1 MIYPPNVTTVI
12 VNFDFSS
19 STGSGISPSGVVSF
33 QPNVTL
39 YDGTD
44 GEIVLANALNVV
56 LSAGGGTVTLMATDD
71 SHLVPTGWWYDV
83 TFNVGNQVWGPLPY
97 FFPAGGSP
105 FDLSTLAPAVGLP
118 ALIQYVSLAAVGAHN
133 GVASLDN
140 TGNVPLSQLSNAPG
154 GGGTPSNTVVTEQ
167 TYGQGSTAGT
177 ATLYSRGDH
186 THGTPTAPSIP
197 AGSST
202 VVASATFGQSASAGA
217 AGTYSK
223 GDHVHGTPAAPAV
236 PTAATTVVAGT
247 SFGQSSA
254 VGVDATYAREDHAH
268 GTPTAQA
275 IPGAGTTVVA
285 STSFGQAA
293 AVGVDTTFAR
303 EDHVHGT
310 PAAPSIPAGATTVVA
325 ETTYAQS
332 SNPGSAGTYSKGD
345 HTHGTQPLSAATP
358 STMAVGDAAATG
370 TATNNS
376 REDHKHGAPAF
387 AAPTAQTTYGLGS
400 ATGAAATVPH
410 SDHTHGTPAL
420 SAVAPS
426 NSAVGDTAA
435 VGTGATPARTDHVHG
450 REAFGNVVAQT
461 TFGLSSGNGT
471 ATTEA
476 RSDHTHGTPAAPAV
490 PAAATTV
497 TAGTAYGAAQAV
509 GTATTYAREDHNHGT
524 IPVDPIFLQGAVRPI
539 AGRYAYVAGSGATG
553 TVSPSLNQVR
563 YQPCP
568 VDIGFTWDTINI
580 EVTTGVATSVVRIGL
595 FADAGTGL
603 PGALITDY
611 GTVSAA
617 AAAVMTITPASPVQF
632 QSRTLYWIGTIVQV
646 AGASA
651 FRAQNCANPLILPN
665 STGVTTAAINA
676 YTENGVSGSFNP
688 TATPGDA
695 SGAPRIMLHI
705 VSVP

>member
-1 MIYPPNVTTVI
+1 MIYPPNVATVV

-33 QPNVTL
+33 QPNTTL

-44 GEIVLANALNVV
+44 GQIVLANSLNVV
-56 LSAGGGTVTLMATDD
+56 LSAGGGTVILMATDD
-71 SHLVPTGWWYDV
+71 SHIVPTGWWYDV
-83 TFNVGNQVWGPLPY
+83 TFNVGGQTWGPLPY
-97 FFPAGGSP
+97 FFPVGGSP
-105 FDLSTLAPAVGLP
+105 YDLSTLVPAIGLP
-118 ALIQYVSLAAVGAHN
+118 ALIQYISLAAAGAPG
-133 GVASLDN
+133 GVATLDG
-140 TGNVPLSQLSNAPG
+140 TGNVPFSQLANAPSG
-154 GGGTPSNTVVTEQ
+154 AGVPSTTVVTEQ

-177 ATLYSRGDH
+177 ATQYSRGDH
-186 THGTPTAPSIP
+186 THGTPTAPSVP
-197 AGSST
+197 AGATTVTGST
-202 VVASATFGQSASAGA
+202 TFGQSASAGT

-236 PTAATTVVAGT
+236 PTAATTVVDGT

-254 VGVDATYAREDHAH
+254 VGVDTTYAREDHAH

-293 AVGVDTTFAR
+293 AVGADTTFAR

-325 ETTYAQS
+325 ETAYAQS

-345 HTHGTQPLSAATP
+345 HTHGTPSLSAATP
-358 STMAVGDAAATG
+358 STMAIGDAAATG

-400 ATGAAATVPH
+400 TTGTAATVPH

-435 VGTGATPARTDHVHG
+435 VGTGTTPARTDHVHG

-461 TFGLSSGNGT
+461 SFAAASSNGV

-476 RSDHTHGTPAAPAV
+476 RSDHVHGTPSL
-490 PAAATTV
+490 
-497 TAGTAYGAAQAV
+497 AAQ
-509 GTATTYAREDHNHGT
+509 YS
-524 IPVDPIFLQGAVRPI
+524 
-539 AGRYAYVAGSGATG
+539 AYVDMASLGTNVSLGTPHLQSRTEPGSIVRLKGQIAFTGAATG
-553 TVSPSLNQVR
+553 TLFTMPAGQAPSAQVMLEQRTQGTAVQIILLLNTN
-563 YQPCP
+563 
-568 VDIGFTWDTINI
+568 GT
-580 EVTTGVATSVVRIGL
+580 VTTGAALTTGATIN
-595 FADAGTGL
+595 FDAFTF
-603 PGALITDY
+603 D
-611 GTVSAA
+611 
-617 AAAVMTITPASPVQF
+617 
-632 QSRTLYWIGTIVQV
+632 TL
-646 AGASA
+646 
-651 FRAQNCANPLILPN
+651 
-665 STGVTTAAINA
+665 
-676 YTENGVSGSFNP
+676 
-688 TATPGDA
+688 
-695 SGAPRIMLHI
+695 
-705 VSVP
+705 